1 MLKSKLA
8 SGLTA
13 AFFGATI
20 LSGLCIL
27 SFAAPIAHAQPFQGC
42 QQMSN
47 SFGATP
53 NNFKSKLNNTQEKQ
67 WIANKCKTTP
77 CAYAPTCVAPKPPPK
92 PAPVKPAPAPVQ
104 AAPAPVKPAP
114 VIAPAPAPAPVQTIA
129 PKPIP
134 GASDPAYLAKTGCV
148 DVLDPSGRYYQSI
161 KCPPSPQSS
170 TAITPNP
177 VMAAPNPV
185 NASIA
190 QLGQPQSAA
199 PAPVKAADSF
209 MGCQKMS
216 DTLGVTYGVTK
227 GQATAAQHQQFIDN
241 RCTTRFQAP
250 AGAPVKAPA
259 PPPAPV
265 VFTCANNPTSKQCA
279 DETLVKMVAEGI
291 KKVDLHEKNTVLQ
304 IDKDRQAM
312 LIKIKKEEKNNDM
325 MGRRMASVNEI
336 ATRETTNLYLLSE
349 QRRKCFKTEKRSNCF
364 ERP

>member
-92 PAPVKPAPAPVQ
+92 PAPVIAP
-104 AAPAPVKPAP
+104 KPAP
-114 VIAPAPAPAPVQTIA
+114 VIAPAPAPV
-129 PKPIP
+129 KP
-134 GASDPAYLAKTGCV
+134 
-148 DVLDPSGRYYQSI
+148 
-161 KCPPSPQSS
+161 
-170 TAITPNP
+170 
-177 VMAAPNPV
+177 
-185 NASIA
+185 
-190 QLGQPQSAA
+190 A
-199 PAPVKAADSF
+199 PAPVQAAVPF

-216 DTLGVTYGVTK
+216 DTLGVNAHDYTNSKWGR
-227 GQATAAQHQQFIDN
+227 ATVAQQQQFTANNCNSRPCDY
-241 RCTTRFQAP
+241 AP
-250 AGAPVKAPA
+250 TCVKPVAAPVIVRPDVIVKGPA
-259 PPPAPV
+259 SPALKCKSAGGFDIACPPV
-265 VFTCANNPTSKQCA
+265 DNS
-279 DETLVKMVAEGI
+279 TLGIMVAEGI

-336 ATRETTNLYLLSE
+336 AARETTNLLLLAE
-349 QRRKCFKTEKRSNCF
+349 QRRKCFKTEKRDNCF